1 MPIRVMPIDI
11 PSDTPNINCEASDVI
26 SFNCVRGI
34 RRPTNS
40 SSKPIHTSF
49 SDLKCWQ
56 LPNIVFIFC
65 SLASGSCV
73 LSISCPATSFICNAE
88 QLSLCQSLCFSFT
101 FYIIFD
107 FLYIHNCLLDT
118 VYCALDFYEILSTC
132 GRIPADKREKECEV
146 L

>member
-1 MPIRVMPIDI
+1 MYALFITKKVHIQRQKEQCLLLIRY
-11 PSDTPNINCEASDVI
+11 SAE
-26 SFNCVRGI
+26 
-34 RRPTNS
+34 S
-40 SSKPIHTSF
+40 SSEKRVF
-49 SDLKCWQ
+49 SLTISKVYQINSWRIILLLLLAEFD
-56 LPNIVFIFC
+56 C
-65 SLASGSCV
+65 SKNQPANANQGNAS
-73 LSISCPATSFICNAE
+73 

-101 FYIIFD
+101 FYVISD